1 MQTGGHSRVE
11 PRQLTWDRVI
21 FAVLVAAQ
29 ALTQIVPQM
38 IAISKAAA
46 AASDMFA
53 IIDRESNIDSL
64 STEGAKID
72 GFKGDIK
79 LRGLRFAYPSR
90 PDIPVLHGL
99 DLDVPPNKTTALV
112 GASGSGKST
121 IFGLLERWYL
131 PSGGSITLDDQP
143 IEELNLQ
150 WLRTNIRLVQQVLMT
165 PNVSRVKAHNHRN
178 LPCSVAAST
187 KMLLTALQGPK

>member
-1 MQTGGHSRVE
+1 MQTGGHSRAE

-53 IIDRESNIDSL
+53 IIDRESKIDSL

-79 LRGLRFAYPSR
+79 LRGVRFAYPSR

-150 WLRTNIRLVQQVLMT
+150 WLRTNIRLVQQVHIMT
-165 PNVSRVKAHNHRN
+165 PKLFRVKAHKHRN

-187 KMLLTALQGPK
+187 KML